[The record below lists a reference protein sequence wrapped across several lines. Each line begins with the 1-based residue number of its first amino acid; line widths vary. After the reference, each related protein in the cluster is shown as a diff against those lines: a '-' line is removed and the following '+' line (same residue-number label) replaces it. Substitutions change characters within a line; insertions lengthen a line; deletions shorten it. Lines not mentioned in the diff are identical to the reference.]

1 MDVCI
6 IFHGNHHW
14 KQQKLWWNQQKKKKK
29 SWSSIRYHAAYM
41 TKMKDPSIHHCLS
54 FAGSWVSEEDTLDKS
69 PVHHRAP
76 NKVRSACR
84 PVQDLKLLKRSE
96 CGRQREEWT
105 EKWNIPL
112 DSNHRCTVLNTT
124 VIQTVISKEIDC
136 RMGHVTSEPAT
147 QTQSYKGLL
156 LKEVW
161 MWH

>member
-1 MDVCI
+1 MQVFTNKNIRQSYWPTICLQAK
-6 IFHGNHHW
+6 HGCLYHISW
-14 KQQKLWWNQQKKKKK
+14 QSSLKTAKIMVKSAKKKKK

-105 EKWNIPL
+105 EK
-112 DSNHRCTVLNTT
+112 
-124 VIQTVISKEIDC
+124 
-136 RMGHVTSEPAT
+136 
-147 QTQSYKGLL
+147 
-156 LKEVW
+156 
-161 MWH
+161 